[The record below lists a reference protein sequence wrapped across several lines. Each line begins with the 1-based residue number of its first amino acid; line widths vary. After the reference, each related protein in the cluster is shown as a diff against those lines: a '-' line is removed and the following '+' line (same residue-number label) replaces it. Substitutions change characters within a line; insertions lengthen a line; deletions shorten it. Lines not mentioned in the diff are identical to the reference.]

1 MSQRLVGRNAS
12 RQVGQVAAPSGL
24 DEATAAGWCV
34 CGSLCFAIVAVPIAM
49 GGTHVLA
56 IAALHAVMAVAICL
70 GAVFLGLS
78 FGAMAFALTC
88 FAAAFLQLIPLP
100 DSLLVAVAPV
110 SAGAWKLALA
120 GLPAAWGCISIEP
133 AETAAAARRILLAIG
148 TVATVA
154 CLATHP
160 RYRRCLIAAL
170 SMSGTVIWTLGL
182 LFPSKRNAFLFLG
195 FIDMRGPLM
204 DGRTPLEPPVA
215 TASFGF
221 PEIVNVA
228 GRQYAADAWTVGDL
242 FGPYLITN
250 HFAGALTLT
259 VPFLAAAWLIMA
271 GNHVPSWLRCA
282 VAAALFLGAAAT
294 IGGMAKSRA
303 GTASFVMAMLSF
315 VALAAPAG
323 VWRRSAMAL
332 WAAYVAAMACFLFAL
347 YGPLH
352 QADRFFPPLIQPS
365 LAGLLQDTRV
375 MATHVAERMFLAS
388 PILGT
393 GLGTYG
399 DLYPRMVGDGVP
411 HYFAHNDFAQL
422 LAEAGLMGLLLAI
435 VPAVALGRCA
445 VHFYRRVDGVDR
457 PLGAAAWAAV
467 AGIAMHSCF
476 DWNLH
481 VPANALLACV
491 AVGIALA
498 TGWSD
503 AVTRPATK
511 AIAISRPAL
520 AAVLVVTVVIS
531 SGYLM
536 RDAASE
542 RTQRQLREAIAAA
555 RLHARDPKRTSP
567 QDALVESIA
576 AGKGMAA
583 WDPHDAQLAVAIG
596 QAKLHLSTFP
606 MPIDDVDICL
616 KTADV
621 FFQTARRNCAICRGI
636 AELPDADT
644 SPKAP

>member
-12 RQVGQVAAPSGL
+12 WQAGQVAARRDLSSG
-24 DEATAAGWCV
+24 TIGGWCA
-34 CGSLCFAIVAVPIAM
+34 CGLLCLAIVAVPLAM

-56 IAALHAVMAVAICL
+56 IAALHAMMAVTICL

-78 FGAMAFALTC
+78 FGVMVFGLTC

-120 GLPAAWGCISIEP
+120 GLPATWGCISIEP
-133 AETAAAARRILLAIG
+133 AETSAAARRMLLAIG

-154 CLATHP
+154 CLATRP
-160 RYRRCLIAAL
+160 RYRHCLITSL
-170 SMSGTVIWTLGL
+170 SISGMVIWTLGL

-259 VPFLAAAWLIMA
+259 IPFLVAAWLI
-271 GNHVPSWLRCA
+271 VTKSRLPSWLRYSVATA
-282 VAAALFLGAAAT
+282 VFIGAAAT

-303 GTASFVMAMLSF
+303 GTASFVMATLMF
-315 VALAAPAG
+315 PALAAPAG
-323 VWRRSAMAL
+323 AWRRVAIGVVTAYGAIAAL
-332 WAAYVAAMACFLFAL
+332 FLAALFGPFHEADKLFPQFLQPAVAA
-347 YGPLH
+347 
-352 QADRFFPPLIQPS
+352 
-365 LAGLLQDTRV
+365 LLQDGRV
-375 MATHVAERMFLAS
+375 VATHVAQRMFLAS
-388 PILGT
+388 PLLGT

-411 HYFAHNDFAQL
+411 WYFAHNDFAQL
-422 LAEAGLMGLLLAI
+422 LAEAGLMGLLLASI
-435 VPAVALGRCA
+435 PAVGFGRSAARFYSCA
-445 VHFYRRVDGVDR
+445 EGAERT
-457 PLGAAAWAAV
+457 LGAAAWAAL

-481 VPANALLACV
+481 VPANALLAGVV
-491 AVGIALA
+491 AGIALA
-498 TGWSD
+498 SGWSD

-511 AIAISRPAL
+511 AVAVSRPAL
-520 AAVLVVTVVIS
+520 AAVLVVAVVIS
-531 SGYLM
+531 AGYLM

-555 RLHARDPKRTSP
+555 RLHARDPKRASP

-576 AGKGMAA
+576 AGEGMAA

-596 QAKLHLSTFP
+596 QANLHLSTFP
-606 MPIDDVDICL
+606 MPIDDVDSCI
-616 KTADV
+616 KTADA

-636 AELPDADT
+636 AELQDDDT

>member
-1 MSQRLVGRNAS
+1 MSQRLVGRNAN
-12 RQVGQVAAPSGL
+12 RQVGQVAARSGL
-24 DEATAAGWCV
+24 DEGTVAGWCV
-34 CGSLCFAIVAVPIAM
+34 CGLLCLAIVALPLAM

-56 IAALHAVMAVAICL
+56 IAVLHAVMAVTICL

-88 FAAAFLQLIPLP
+88 FAAVFLQLIPLP
-100 DSLLVAVAPV
+100 DSLLVKVAPV
-110 SAGAWKLALA
+110 SAGAWKLALE
-120 GLPAAWGCISIEP
+120 GMPAAWSCISIEP
-133 AETAAAARRILLAIG
+133 AETSAAARRMLLNIG

-154 CLATHP
+154 CLATRP
-160 RYRRCLIAAL
+160 RYRHCLIAAL
-170 SMSGTVIWTLGL
+170 VISGMVIWTLGL

-204 DGRTPLEPPVA
+204 DGRTPLEPPGA

-259 VPFLAAAWLIMA
+259 IPFVVAACLIVA
-271 GNHVPSWLRCA
+271 RSRVPSWLRCV

-303 GTASFVMAMLSF
+303 GTASFVIAMVSF

-323 VWRRSAMAL
+323 VWRRGAMAL

-347 YGPLH
+347 YGPFH
-352 QADRFFPPLIQPS
+352 QADKLFPPLIQPS
-365 LAGLLQDTRV
+365 LAVLLQDTRV

-422 LAEAGLMGLLLAI
+422 LAEAGLMGLLLAL
-435 VPAVALGRCA
+435 VPAVALGRSA
-445 VHFYRRVDGVDR
+445 VHFYRCVDGVDR
-457 PLGAAAWAAV
+457 TLGAAAWAAV

-491 AVGIALA
+491 AVGIAWA
-498 TGWSD
+498 SGSSD
-503 AVTRPATK
+503 VVRKPATK
-511 AIAISRPAL
+511 AVAISRPAL
-520 AAVLVVTVVIS
+520 AAVLVVAVVIS
-531 SGYLM
+531 AGYLM

-555 RLHARDPKRTSP
+555 RLHARDPKRASP

-576 AGKGMAA
+576 AGKRMAA
-583 WDPHDAQLAVAIG
+583 WDPHDAQLAVALG
-596 QAKLHLSTFP
+596 QANLHLSTFP
-606 MPIDDVDICL
+606 MPINDVDNCI
-616 KTADV
+616 KTADT

-636 AELPDADT
+636 AELQDADT